1 MAETPVSTPSLNNSI
16 VSSVPHFI
24 TVKLNIDNYLL
35 WKAQIVPFLRGHHLL
50 EFVDGS
56 APKPSSILDGKTN
69 PAYTRWLQQDSLII
83 SAINSSLAESVLAQ
97 LATLKK
103 GSESITEYFNKAKA
117 LASSLGVGGHALSD
131 SQFSVFLLAGLG
143 TEYESLITSL
153 TTRPDPISIHQLYS
167 FLLNHESRLAHQ
179 STSLLSGTTF
189 VANITSAPRPPAN
202 SSAPRGRGNFRGGRR
217 GRNGFRGAFSGPR
230 GPAPTSSRPICQ
242 VCRKPGHYATT
253 CYYRF
258 DHSYQASPPPFFTAN
273 YTSLPSP
280 PPSNTTWFPDTA
292 ATHHFTADP
301 NNLTMD
307 SMSYQGP
314 DQVSIGDGSTLPIHN
329 IGSSHMTTPT
339 GNFSLNSI
347 LHVPSISRNLLSVR
361 QFCHD
366 NNVFFE
372 FHSNFFLVKDSCS
385 RETLLRGLVEDGLY
399 ALPIAS
405 QPSLHKSP
413 QALIST
419 RTSPQ

>member
-35 WKAQIVPFLRGHHLL
+35 WKAHIVPFLRGHHLL
-50 EFVDGS
+50 EFVDDS

-83 SAINSSLAESVLAQ
+83 SAINSSLAESVLAQVLDCTSSAELWSTLQSLFSAKSTTHVFHTQYQ

-189 VANITSAPRPPAN
+189 AANSTSAPRPPVN
-202 SSAPRGRGNFRGGRR
+202 SSAPHGRGNFRGGRR

-230 GPAPTSSRPICQ
+230 GPTPTSSRPVRQ

-280 PPSNTTWFPDTA
+280 PPTNNTWFPDTA

-329 IGSSHMTTPT
+329 IGSSQMTTPT

-366 NNVFFE
+366 NNVFF
-372 FHSNFFLVKDSCS
+372 
-385 RETLLRGLVEDGLY
+385 
-399 ALPIAS
+399 
-405 QPSLHKSP
+405 
-413 QALIST
+413 
-419 RTSPQ
+419 